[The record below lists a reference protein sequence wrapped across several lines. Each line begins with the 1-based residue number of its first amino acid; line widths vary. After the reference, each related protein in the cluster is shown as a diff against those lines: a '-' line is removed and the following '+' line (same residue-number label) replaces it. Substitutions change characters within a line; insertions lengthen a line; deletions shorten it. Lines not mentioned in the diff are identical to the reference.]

1 MVVIRL
7 KQVQEDD
14 LKPNPCEA
22 LANKERIYSNKRMPD
37 PRQQELL
44 DTVKD
49 KATSNTLD
57 FTIHVLR
64 SIMKRVHDNISTD
77 LGKTILSDDEVN
89 TKHVKA
95 ILALLDQFSDKRE
108 LSLEKEAAIIV
119 SAVKYNIL
127 ILQSYVEVVNY
138 LDYGKQQKATIDF
151 EVGQLLVNNT
161 QKEKPCPKRV
171 NLISSK

>member
-1 MVVIRL
+1 M
-7 KQVQEDD
+7 
-14 LKPNPCEA
+14 
-22 LANKERIYSNKRMPD
+22 
-37 PRQQELL
+37 
-44 DTVKD
+44 
-49 KATSNTLD
+49 LD
-57 FTIHVLR
+57 FTTCVLR
-64 SIMKRVHDNISTD
+64 STIKRAYDDISTD
-77 LGKTILSDDEVN
+77 LGKTTLSDDEVN
-89 TKHVKA
+89 AKYIKA
-95 ILALLDQFSDKRE
+95 ILALLDQFSDKGE
-108 LSLEKEAAIIV
+108 LSLEEEAAMIV